1 MIFLVTGEINEGKTA
16 YMHSFY
22 KEIGEGDGFICPK
35 VFEDGEFVRYDI
47 QRLSSGETKPFAY
60 SLNSVPDDWDEAG
73 RYGKYSFSVQAI
85 HFAEQIIDEILQKK
99 IEPIIIDEIGPLE
112 IENHAG
118 FYKLMDRVIKANRD
132 VFVAIRSSL
141 ADKFAEAFGLEPRII
156 PITQIGINKYVNLN
170 RG

>member
-1 MIFLVTGEINEGKTA
+1 MIFLVTGEINEGKTT

-60 SLNSVPDDWDEAG
+60 SLSSVPDDWDESD
-73 RYGKYSFSVQAI
+73 RYGKYSFSSRAI
-85 HFAEQIIDEILQKK
+85 HFAEQIIDEMLEQKV
-99 IEPIIIDEIGPLE
+99 EPIIIDEIGPLE

-118 FYKLMDRVIKANRD
+118 FYKLMDSVIKANRD
-132 VFVAIRSSL
+132 AFVAIRSSPV
-141 ADKFAEAFGLEPRII
+141 DKFEEAFGIEPRITR
-156 PITQIGINKYVNLN
+156 ITRIGIQKLC
-170 RG
+170 